1 MLEHR
6 YTSIFDVS
14 GTKSFRLSAK
24 QMFGEIG
31 GNLQNM
37 PEDMRSFMVADEGKL
52 LFQVDQSGAEALI
65 VAYLAERG
73 NYRELFDVGI
83 KPHTYLALNIF
94 IDKFRGK
101 YPRDRYQFRK
111 PSELIQLPE
120 WKDLNKFISKD
131 ESNVTEYQLGKR
143 IAHAKSYGMGP
154 ITFRKNVLQESQGEI
169 LLSTQDCKHF
179 LTMFEKLFPEIIEWQ
194 ERLKEQVI
202 KNRVLYNLF
211 GYPREFTGRWNMEL
225 EREALSYIPQSTVG
239 VLTSLVFTDLEHLS
253 HTTEPGLDVLVNVHD
268 AVVGQ
273 HLESEVERIC
283 RHTMDLF
290 KRPLTAPSG
299 ETFYMKSEAMV
310 GKTWKKKDMREV
322 K

>member
-1 MLEHR
+1 MLEYR

-31 GNLQNM
+31 GNLQNL

-94 IDKFRGK
+94 IDKFRGT
-101 YPRDRYQFRK
+101 YPKDRYLFRK
-111 PSELIQLPE
+111 PSELVQLPE
-120 WKDLNKFISKD
+120 WQKLNKFISKD
-131 ESNVTEYQLGKR
+131 ESNVTEYQLGKK

-169 LLSTQDCKHF
+169 LLSSQECKHF
-179 LTMFEKLFPEIIEWQ
+179 LSMFELLFPEIIE
-194 ERLKEQVI
+194 
-202 KNRVLYNLF
+202 
-211 GYPREFTGRWNMEL
+211 
-225 EREALSYIPQSTVG
+225 
-239 VLTSLVFTDLEHLS
+239 
-253 HTTEPGLDVLVNVHD
+253 
-268 AVVGQ
+268 
-273 HLESEVERIC
+273 
-283 RHTMDLF
+283 
-290 KRPLTAPSG
+290 
-299 ETFYMKSEAMV
+299 
-310 GKTWKKKDMREV
+310 
-322 K
+322 

>member
-1 MLEHR
+1 MLEYR

-31 GNLQNM
+31 GNLQNL

-94 IDKFRGK
+94 IDKFRGT
-101 YPRDRYQFRK
+101 YPKDRYLFRK
-111 PSELIQLPE
+111 PSELVQLPE
-120 WKDLNKFISKD
+120 WQKLNKSISKD
-131 ESNVTEYQLGKR
+131 ESNVTEYQLGKK

-169 LLSTQDCKHF
+169 LLSSQECKHF
-179 LTMFEKLFPEIIEWQ
+179 LSMFELLFPEIIEWQ
-194 ERLKEQVI
+194 ERLKKQVI
-202 KNRVLYNLF
+202 ETRVLHNLF
-211 GYPREFTGRWNMEL
+211 GYPREFAGRWNMEL

-239 VLTSLVFTDLEHLS
+239 VLTSLVFTDLERLS
-253 HTTEPGLDVLVNVHD
+253 RTSEPELDVLVNVHD

-273 HLESEVERIC
+273 HLEAEVERIC
-283 RHTMDLF
+283 RLTMDLF

-299 ETFYMKSEAMV
+299 EVFYMKSEAMV

>member
-1 MLEHR
+1 MLEYR

-24 QMFGEIG
+24 QLFGEIG

-101 YPRDRYQFRK
+101 HPKDRYQFRK

-169 LLSTQDCKHF
+169 LLSTADCKHF
-179 LTMFEKLFPEIIEWQ
+179 LTMFERLFPEIIEWQ

-239 VLTSLVFTDLEHLS
+239 VITSLVFTDLERLS
-253 HTTEPGLDVLVNVHD
+253 RTDLGLDVLVNVHD

-273 HLESEVERIC
+273 HYESEVERIC
-283 RHTMDLF
+283 HYTMDLV

-299 ETFYMKSEAMV
+299 EVFHMKSEAMV
-310 GKTWKKKDMREV
+310 GKTWKKKDMREI

>member
-101 YPRDRYQFRK
+101 YPKDRYQFRK
-111 PSELIQLPE
+111 PSELVQLPE

-169 LLSTQDCKHF
+169 LLSTADCKHF

-225 EREALSYIPQSTVG
+225 EREALSYVPQSTVG
-239 VLTSLVFTDLEHLS
+239 VLTSLVFTDLEQLS
-253 HTTEPGLDVLVNVHD
+253 CTTEPGLDVLVNVHD

-273 HLESEVERIC
+273 HLEEHVERIC

-299 ETFYMKSEAMV
+299 EVFYMKSEAMV
-310 GKTWKKKDMREV
+310 DKTWKKKDMREV